1 MAELKNGWSFLK
13 RSGGEEKKPSKYAKY
28 EQNRGKRR
36 FQESWKTGRPWLKVS
51 AESMSCTWCTDVH
64 EAPNEFCW
72 TTAKVETLKS
82 HESSKAHI
90 KSVGVIK
97 GRTLVAKGEIT
108 EAQKSIESLN
118 KAVINKLSIL
128 FKTVHALCLAGR
140 PFSDYVWMSKLDKAK
155 GLDIGQTY
163 LNSNSA
169 KEFSK
174 FIALTEL
181 NKIAQIIQSS
191 KFVSILSDGSTDCSV
206 TEVEIVYARICNAGE
221 IKVFF
226 LNPAFVDKSDA
237 DGIIAAMIR
246 SVEKV
251 GVPWEEFLKKLVGMG
266 SDGASVMLGKNNG
279 VAAKLRSLQPSMVA
293 VHCYAHKLELAF
305 KDAIK
310 HVPLDTKVTTCLLQ
324 GLYYFYHNSALNRA
338 NLKSSFRTLNKKVL
352 LPTRIGGTRWVGHLL
367 RALENFLTGYEAVK
381 QHLEQICSPDAVE
394 RSSAST
400 SGKAKGLLKL
410 VKSKH
415 VMLYCY
421 FLADIATI
429 LFRLSKVFQRRE
441 CCASDIYGMVE
452 ETNNLIDLYSTKD
465 GPFLLKGKQSLGLTP
480 DEDIGP
486 VQQRRGESF
495 SSARQKLIDE
505 LKKSLQSRFE
515 CVAVIQAMSICNFRS
530 WPVQSDDNKT
540 EIADFGDG
548 KLSQLIDHFGPCLES
563 INTAEAVFE
572 WSAMKT
578 ALYSS
583 DLVIKSLT
591 WQRVNEMHLENY
603 GNILAIM
610 DLILTIPGSSSEC
623 ERGFRQMKS
632 VKTTFRSSLNEESL
646 ASQMTIR
653 LHSPPIEK

>member
-97 GRTLVAKGEIT
+97 GRTLVAKGETT

-221 IKVFF
+221 IK
-226 LNPAFVDKSDA
+226 
-237 DGIIAAMIR
+237 
-246 SVEKV
+246 
-251 GVPWEEFLKKLVGMG
+251 
-266 SDGASVMLGKNNG
+266 
-279 VAAKLRSLQPSMVA
+279 Q
-293 VHCYAHKLELAF
+293 
-305 KDAIK
+305 
-310 HVPLDTKVTTCLLQ
+310 
-324 GLYYFYHNSALNRA
+324 
-338 NLKSSFRTLNKKVL
+338 
-352 LPTRIGGTRWVGHLL
+352 
-367 RALENFLTGYEAVK
+367 
-381 QHLEQICSPDAVE
+381 
-394 RSSAST
+394 
-400 SGKAKGLLKL
+400 
-410 VKSKH
+410 
-415 VMLYCY
+415 
-421 FLADIATI
+421 
-429 LFRLSKVFQRRE
+429 
-441 CCASDIYGMVE
+441 
-452 ETNNLIDLYSTKD
+452 
-465 GPFLLKGKQSLGLTP
+465 
-480 DEDIGP
+480 
-486 VQQRRGESF
+486 
-495 SSARQKLIDE
+495 
-505 LKKSLQSRFE
+505 
-515 CVAVIQAMSICNFRS
+515 
-530 WPVQSDDNKT
+530 
-540 EIADFGDG
+540 
-548 KLSQLIDHFGPCLES
+548 
-563 INTAEAVFE
+563 
-572 WSAMKT
+572 
-578 ALYSS
+578 
-583 DLVIKSLT
+583 
-591 WQRVNEMHLENY
+591 
-603 GNILAIM
+603 
-610 DLILTIPGSSSEC
+610 
-623 ERGFRQMKS
+623 
-632 VKTTFRSSLNEESL
+632 
-646 ASQMTIR
+646 
-653 LHSPPIEK
+653 

>member
-221 IKVFF
+221 IK
-226 LNPAFVDKSDA
+226 
-237 DGIIAAMIR
+237 
-246 SVEKV
+246 
-251 GVPWEEFLKKLVGMG
+251 
-266 SDGASVMLGKNNG
+266 
-279 VAAKLRSLQPSMVA
+279 
-293 VHCYAHKLELAF
+293 
-305 KDAIK
+305 
-310 HVPLDTKVTTCLLQ
+310 
-324 GLYYFYHNSALNRA
+324 
-338 NLKSSFRTLNKKVL
+338 
-352 LPTRIGGTRWVGHLL
+352 
-367 RALENFLTGYEAVK
+367 
-381 QHLEQICSPDAVE
+381 ICSPDAVE

-653 LHSPPIEK
+653 LHSPPIEKFDPKPAILLWNSGVIRRPNFKDVAQQDKIKEATVNVTKETTAAINEHLAEVHEPILTEDIEPEPQHIILGCEDSDYSDDEEYSTESGVFRAMCREGLIEE